1 MIRICNNLDKNT
13 VQSKIQTRFK
23 AEFFVIGVLL
33 MFQKIINKLN
43 DLRPKQLLILAAIAG
58 VLMFITII
66 LGMNMMTKQE
76 VAIIPPP
83 VQEEKPVIQTTQVVV
98 AKVNIPPRTRIQES
112 MLQMKELPVDMVPE
126 GAIESFDAVKNVQV
140 KVSIFSGD
148 ILTIQKVFS
157 ESTDEGFVG
166 EIPADCRA
174 ISINVN
180 EVTGVGGFA
189 KPGDKVDLL
198 LVESDKYNAV
208 SNILLQNVLLLSVN
222 QDTTQTSN
230 VITDEGIA
238 KPSAIN
244 NPSIATFALP
254 PEDILKL
261 IAATKLGEIYM
272 MLRPS
277 NPRANYVPQ
286 MEYAI
291 ESISKPKPEV
301 QTPTPVIPS
310 NVPLPEI
317 PANALEPVVP
327 KIDIIAGDQIV
338 QSSTPTTPQTTT
350 PPTIAGRSS
359 ALPAIPSGN
368 ANPSV
373 TVPNTP
379 LTNTP
384 IVNSFTNN

>member
-1 MIRICNNLDKNT
+1 MIRIFNNLDKNT
-13 VQSKIQTRFK
+13 VQSKIQIRFK
-23 AEFFVIGVLL
+23 AEFFVIGVLF

-58 VLMFITII
+58 MLMFITII
-66 LGMNMMTKQE
+66 VGMNMLTKQE

-83 VQEEKPVIQTTQVVV
+83 VVQEEKPVIQTTQVVV

-148 ILTIQKVFS
+148 VLTIQKVFS
-157 ESTDEGFVG
+157 ESADEGFVG

-222 QDTTQTSN
+222 QDTTQTGN
-230 VITDEGIA
+230 IITDEGIA

-301 QTPTPVIPS
+301 ETPVIPS

-350 PPTIAGRSS
+350 PPSIAGRSS

-384 IVNSFTNN
+384 IVNSFSNN

>member
-1 MIRICNNLDKNT
+1 MIRKRNNLDKNT

-66 LGMNMMTKQE
+66 VGMNMMTKQE

-83 VQEEKPVIQTTQVVV
+83 VVKEEKPAIQTTQVVV

-166 EIPADCRA
+166 EIPTDCRA

-222 QDTTQTSN
+222 QDTTQTGN

-238 KPSAIN
+238 KPSAIH

-277 NPRANYVPQ
+277 KPQANYVPQ
-286 MEYAI
+286 MEYAL

-301 QTPTPVIPS
+301 QTPVIPS

-350 PPTIAGRSS
+350 PSTIAGRSS

>member
-1 MIRICNNLDKNT
+1 MIRIFNNLDKNT

-23 AEFFVIGVLL
+23 AEFLVIGVLL
-33 MFQKIINKLN
+33 MFQKLINKLN

-66 LGMNMMTKQE
+66 VGMNMMTKQE

-83 VQEEKPVIQTTQVVV
+83 VVQEEKPAIQTTQVVV

-166 EIPADCRA
+166 EIPTDCRA

-222 QDTTQTSN
+222 QDTTQTGN

-238 KPSAIN
+238 KPSAIH

-277 NPRANYVPQ
+277 KPQANYVPQ
-286 MEYAI
+286 MEYAL

-301 QTPTPVIPS
+301 QTPVIPS

>member
-1 MIRICNNLDKNT
+1 
-13 VQSKIQTRFK
+13 
-23 AEFFVIGVLL
+23 
-33 MFQKIINKLN
+33 MFQKLINKLN

-66 LGMNMMTKQE
+66 VGMNMMTKQE

-83 VQEEKPVIQTTQVVV
+83 VVKEEKPVIQTTQVVV

-166 EIPADCRA
+166 EIPTDCRA

-198 LVESDKYNAV
+198 IVESDKYNAV

-222 QDTTQTSN
+222 QDTTQTGN
-230 VITDEGIA
+230 IITEEGIA
-238 KPSAIN
+238 KPSAIH

-277 NPRANYVPQ
+277 KPQANYVPQ
-286 MEYAI
+286 MEYAL

-301 QTPTPVIPS
+301 QTPVIPS

-359 ALPAIPSGN
+359 SLPAIPSGT

>member
-1 MIRICNNLDKNT
+1 
-13 VQSKIQTRFK
+13 
-23 AEFFVIGVLL
+23 

-43 DLRPKQLLILAAIAG
+43 DLRPKQLLMLAAIAG
-58 VLMFITII
+58 LLMFITII
-66 LGMNMMTKQE
+66 VGMNMMTKQE

-83 VQEEKPVIQTTQVVV
+83 IEEEKPVIQTTQVVV

-140 KVSIFSGD
+140 RVSIFSGD

-222 QDTTQTSN
+222 QDTTQTGN

-238 KPSAIN
+238 KPSAIH

-277 NPRANYVPQ
+277 NPRANYVPE
-286 MEYAI
+286 MEYAL
-291 ESISKPKPEV
+291 ESISKPKPEPV

-338 QSSTPTTPQTTT
+338 QSSTPNTPTTT
-350 PPTIAGRSS
+350 TAPTITGRSSS
-359 ALPAIPSGN
+359 ALPAIPSGT

-373 TVPNTP
+373 TIPNTP

-384 IVNSFTNN
+384 IVNQITSN